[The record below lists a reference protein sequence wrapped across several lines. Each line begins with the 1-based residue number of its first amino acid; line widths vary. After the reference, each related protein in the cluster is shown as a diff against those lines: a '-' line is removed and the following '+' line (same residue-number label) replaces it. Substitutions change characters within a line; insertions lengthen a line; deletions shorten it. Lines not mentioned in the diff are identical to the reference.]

1 MRQLTAIVVIS
12 VFLTPEV
19 LAQSAAD
26 TKLYGVAEAYKIYS
40 LLLPHEESYGFAK
53 DTLMVQEN
61 TVAEDVSGA
70 CLTQTDAN
78 KFRDAIAGYN
88 RVYRK
93 KWLLRRHLQV
103 EKPYRIVSSEVIA
116 ALPDHPQSAVS
127 YVRMSPVGFNR
138 EKTQAIVYVE
148 SSCGGLCGSWRFHL
162 LEKVHGNWHEVPV
175 ATCIG
180 AS

>member
-1 MRQLTAIVVIS
+1 MVIS
-12 VFLTPEV
+12 VFFTSEA
-19 LAQSAAD
+19 LAQSPAD
-26 TKLYGVAEAYKIYS
+26 AKPYDVAEAYKIYS
-40 LLLPHEESYGFAK
+40 LLLPHEESYGLAK

-70 CLTQTDAN
+70 CLTHADAN
-78 KFRDAIAGYN
+78 RFRDAIAGYN

-93 KWLLRRHLQV
+93 KWLLQRHLQV
-103 EKPYRIVSSEVIA
+103 EKPYRIVSSEA
-116 ALPDHPQSAVS
+116 LSALPDHPQSAVS

-162 LEKVHGNWHEVPV
+162 LEKVDGNWHAVPV
-175 ATCIG
+175 VTCIG